1 MDAMGVARNV
11 VLEPKLLPGGGA
23 CEMAVARAL
32 TIKADTIEGV
42 EQWPYR
48 AVAAGL
54 EVRGTQGRGCEG
66 VWSRELRQWLR
77 GKRGTAVG
85 KTRPL
90 RTTVETPHVSLAGT
104 RYRLPHRVS
113 LTVAASL

>member
-66 VWSRELRQWLR
+66 VWSRVALSRSRRIPSRAWSSGRTVRRRR
-77 GKRGTAVG
+77 GWR
-85 KTRPL
+85 
-90 RTTVETPHVSLAGT
+90 
-104 RYRLPHRVS
+104 
-113 LTVAASL
+113 